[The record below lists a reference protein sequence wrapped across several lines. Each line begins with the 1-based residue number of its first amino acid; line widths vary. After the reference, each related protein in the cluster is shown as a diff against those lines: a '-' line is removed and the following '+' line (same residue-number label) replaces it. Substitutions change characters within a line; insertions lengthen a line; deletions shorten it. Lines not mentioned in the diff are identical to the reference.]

1 MNFVEIEK
9 ILGYSFQN
17 TSLLERALTHRSFAY
32 EKIPFGQE
40 VDIRALH
47 NETLEFVGDSVLG
60 LVVAEHLFVK
70 NPTLSEG
77 DLTLMKH
84 RLVSTET
91 LASVSEN
98 LNLGDFLKFG
108 KGELKTGGRKKQ
120 ALLADVLEALIG
132 AIFFDTGYISA
143 RVFVLRILINELRTM
158 TPQSATDFKTTLQE
172 KLQSKKLPPPIY
184 NKTQM
189 IGPSHKPIFHVDVSW
204 GESKETG
211 IGNSL
216 KEAEMR
222 AAQKA
227 LKKLADQ

>member
-1 MNFVEIEK
+1 MNFVAIEK
-9 ILGYSFQN
+9 ILGYSFKN
-17 TSLLERALTHRSFAY
+17 TDLLERALTHRSFAY
-32 EKIPFGQE
+32 EKMPFGQE
-40 VDIRALH
+40 VEVRALH

-60 LVVAEHLFVK
+60 LAIAEQLFIK

-91 LASVSEN
+91 LAKLSDK
-98 LNLGDFLKFG
+98 LTLGDFVRFG
-108 KGELKTGGRKKQ
+108 KGELKTGGRKKLALQ
-120 ALLADVLEALIG
+120 ADIVEALIG
-132 AIFFDTGYISA
+132 AIFFDSGYIAARAFVAKIFIDEMRTITPSSA
-143 RVFVLRILINELRTM
+143 I
-158 TPQSATDFKTTLQE
+158 DFKSTLQE
-172 KLQSKKLPPPIY
+172 KLQAKKLPPPTY
-184 NKTQM
+184 SKTQM
-189 IGPSHKPIFHVDVSW
+189 IGPSHKPVFHVEVSW

-227 LKKLADQ
+227 LRKLADE